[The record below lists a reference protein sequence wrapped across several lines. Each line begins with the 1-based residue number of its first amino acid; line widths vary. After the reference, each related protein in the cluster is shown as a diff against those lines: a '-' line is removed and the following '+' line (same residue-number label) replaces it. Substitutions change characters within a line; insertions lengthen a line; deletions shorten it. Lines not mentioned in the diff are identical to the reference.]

1 MRILVVD
8 DHELVRKGIRS
19 VIATDPALTL
29 CGEASDGQGAV
40 EKAAVL
46 RPDLVV
52 IDISMPRLSGL
63 DATREIKR
71 LLPDVKIVIIGQN
84 EVSEVV
90 HQAFSAGALGYVV
103 KSALP
108 SDLLVAIAKVQRGEM
123 FVSGSAPTDSSLN
136 LDPQEILQR
145 SAAFEKAL
153 RESEERFRSAMHN
166 MSEGL
171 YILDTQGLVIYVNP
185 SAETMFGWT
194 STELQGKK
202 MHDATHYKHPDGT
215 AFPASECP
223 GLQVLENGI
232 ELREHED
239 FFVRKDGGFFPVIFS
254 ASPMKIAGRLIG
266 IVVSFRDDTKR
277 RETEKALRRNESI
290 YRAIGESIDYGV
302 WIADADGRNI
312 YTSPFFLE
320 LVGLTLEQSMDFGW
334 TQALHPDDVRDTL
347 GAWQECVRSGA
358 RWERHHRFRRPD
370 GGWQHILARG
380 VPIRDD
386 HGEIL
391 YWAGINLDIQNQKET
406 EMALEERI
414 VERTEQLLKTRNELR
429 GLSLRLLKAQDE
441 ERRRIAREL
450 HDGVGQLLAAMNMNL
465 STLLSKAS
473 KLGPDAAKAVEEN
486 RNLVDQALRD
496 IRTMSYLLHP
506 PLLDEIGLA
515 SALQWYLGGFAERSK
530 IAASLEIAP
539 DLGKLHRDLELSLF
553 RIVQECLT
561 NIHRHSGSLTARV
574 RLYRIRGEVVL
585 EVSDEGTGIPRDVYS
600 RISSGKGFGLGLR
613 GIRERLRQFGG
624 RLELKSNET
633 GTVVRAVL
641 PDDSREV
648 FDDDIVIS
656 STNLTSTQSRSPEDA
671 AGSVDSK
678 LSDSDHEA
686 ATILCIDDEPSG
698 MYARKLLLESAGHR
712 VVEARS
718 GPEGIRAFK
727 SEKIDAVVLDYWM
740 SGMKGTEVA
749 AELKRLDPAVPII
762 VLSGLPDFPGETT
775 GVIDEWLLK
784 GNNRAEHL
792 LDALKALLE
801 RRPA

>member
-8 DHELVRKGIRS
+8 DHELVRRGICS
-19 VIATDPALTL
+19 VIAADPALTL
-29 CGEASDGQGAV
+29 CGEASDGQEAV
-40 EKAAVL
+40 EKATVL

-52 IDISMPRLSGL
+52 MDINMPHLTGL

-71 LLPDVKIVIIGQN
+71 LLPDIKIVITSQH
-84 EVSEVV
+84 EFSEVM
-90 HQAFSAGALGYVV
+90 HEAFRTGALGYVV
-103 KSALP
+103 KSAIA
-108 SDLLVAIAKVQRGEM
+108 SDLQLAIAKVQRGEM
-123 FVSGSAPTDSSLN
+123 FVSGNAPTNSN
-136 LDPQEILQR
+136 QNPDPPEVLQR
-145 SAAFEKAL
+145 SAACEKAL

-166 MSEGL
+166 MAEGL
-171 YILDTQGLVIYVNP
+171 YILDTQGLVTYVNP

-194 STELQGKK
+194 SDELHGKK
-202 MHDATHYKHPDGT
+202 MHDVTHYKHPDGT

-223 GLQVLENGI
+223 GLQVLEKGI
-232 ELREHED
+232 ELRGHED
-239 FFVRKDGGFFPVIFS
+239 FFIRKDGGFFPVIFS
-254 ASPMKIAGRLIG
+254 ASPMKIAGRIIG

-277 RETEKALRRNESI
+277 REAEKALRRNESI
-290 YRAIGESIDYGV
+290 YRAIAESIDYGV
-302 WIADADGRNI
+302 WIADANGRNI
-312 YTSPFFLE
+312 YASPSFLE
-320 LVGLTLEQSMDFGW
+320 LVGLTPEQSMEFGW
-334 TQALHPDDVRDTL
+334 THALHPDDVQDTL

-358 RWERHHRFRRPD
+358 RWERHQRFRRPG

-406 EMALEERI
+406 ELALEERI
-414 VERTEQLLKTRNELR
+414 VERTEELLKTRNELR
-429 GLSLRLLKAQDE
+429 ELSLRLLRAQDE

-465 STLLSKAS
+465 SALLSKTS
-473 KLGPDAAKAVEEN
+473 KLGADATKAVEDN

-496 IRTMSYLLHP
+496 IRTISYLLHP

-574 RLYRIRGEVVL
+574 RLYRTHGEIVL
-585 EVSDEGTGIPRDVYS
+585 EVIDEGIGIPRDVYTK
-600 RISSGKGFGLGLR
+600 ISTGKSFGLGLR

-633 GTVVRAVL
+633 GTVVLAVL
-641 PDDSREV
+641 PDDFKEA

-656 STNLTSTQSRSPEDA
+656 STKLTSTPSRSPEEA
-671 AGSVDSK
+671 AGSMVSK
-678 LSDSDHEA
+678 PSDSNHEA

-749 AELKRLDPAVPII
+749 AELKGLDPSVPII

-792 LDALKALLE
+792 LDTLKALLE
-801 RRPA
+801 RRPV